1 MMTQDESQ
9 IEAQQMSQD
18 EDEEDDDDDHDSESS
33 QSHFGE
39 GGEGDNDEGMNRIDS
54 QESLFKDFQGI
65 SIILDWN
72 SLKMYQKS
80 LKFLGI
86 SRISVTRIKNL
97 KFIAIY
103 SHLVKTNKHSN
114 MDRFLSQLYNF
125 LEFPLLN
132 FFA

>member
-39 GGEGDNDEGMNRIDS
+39 GGEGDNDEGMDRIDS

-65 SIILDWN
+65 SIILVWN
-72 SLKMYQKS
+72 SLKMCQRS
-80 LKFLGI
+80 LKF
-86 SRISVTRIKNL
+86 
-97 KFIAIY
+97 
-103 SHLVKTNKHSN
+103 H
-114 MDRFLSQLYNF
+114 
-125 LEFPLLN
+125 
-132 FFA
+132 